1 MKYEVTSGRLEWEP
15 GTTVDDKDLDGYN
28 VEALIAGGHLSAVE
42 KKKAAKAGDNNSDK
56 EG

>member
-1 MKYEVTSGRLEWEP
+1 MKYEITSGRLAWEP
-15 GTTVDDKDLDGYN
+15 GTTIDDKDLDGQD

-42 KKKAAKAGDNNSDK
+42 KKKAAKAGDNNLDK

>member
-15 GTTVDDKDLDGYN
+15 GTTLDDKDLDGFD

-42 KKKAAKAGDNNSDK
+42 KKKAAKAGDNNLDK